1 MGPDLQPDVPLLEV
15 LLYGVLN
22 PATIIIAFLMGRKA
36 DDKSKIMIAAFAGA
50 IAGIAVLYLITL
62 LRLWDSPTLARA
74 ACGSIYD
81 FARCGFCLCRCR
93 LFVEALT
100 GPLDARRVLCQAM
113 TL

>member
-62 LRLWDSPTLARA
+62 LRLWDAPTLARA
-74 ACGSIYD
+74 ASGVLTTSLVAGYD
-81 FARCGFCLCRCR
+81 FYAGAGRSQSSLPSNDTM
-93 LFVEALT
+93 T
-100 GPLDARRVLCQAM
+100 GDDK
-113 TL
+113 

>member
-50 IAGIAVLYLITL
+50 IAGIAASVPHHAAEALG
-62 LRLWDSPTLARA
+62 RADARP
-74 ACGSIYD
+74 CRFGSIYD

-100 GPLDARRVLCQAM
+100 GPLDAHRVLCQAM